1 MVVFAIHCQEATDV
15 RVCPILPPHLSPR
28 PTRRGRP
35 RAPASGALQRVES
48 ALAICFMRGDGHVSL
63 PFPHIAL
70 PSPSPTEAIKAVLHV
85 CVFLCCLAYRI
96 AVTVFLKSIYVH

>member
-35 RAPASGALQRVES
+35 RALASGALQRVES
-48 ALAICFMRGDGHVSL
+48 ALAVCFMRGDGHVSL

-70 PSPSPTEAIKAVLHV
+70 PSPSPTEAKRLFSMSVSFCAVLHIGSPLLS
-85 CVFLCCLAYRI
+85 F
-96 AVTVFLKSIYVH
+96 